1 MRREGVGWYLEL
13 KDFPRPSVLRFDP
26 LIYVFIGILKAKVLM
41 RENDGY
47 LLKQY
52 NYLFEQKITIIYF
65 NSHPAQDFIFISVS
79 FDIENKHIGSC

>member
-1 MRREGVGWYLEL
+1 
-13 KDFPRPSVLRFDP
+13 
-26 LIYVFIGILKAKVLM
+26 M